1 MCVQNIKWITWTTTI
16 QANKKKTSQKGNN
29 KILFQYKLIKKNKRL
44 ISWNILPL
52 SLYFTKCR
60 NDTSCWRWCS
70 QCLTLV
76 SRHRVS
82 PKKPWR
88 TVGSCTDAKE
98 GFKIIFI
105 LLLVQ
110 TYSSCSLQPSLAS
123 STSLFA
129 TRSTLI
135 RTSDSA
141 LMVLALSR
149 ASLSFGG
156 CYFTFI
162 YYENIILLDEI

>member
-1 MCVQNIKWITWTTTI
+1 MVERSLCMREVQ
-16 QANKKKTSQKGNN
+16 
-29 KILFQYKLIKKNKRL
+29 
-44 ISWNILPL
+44 
-52 SLYFTKCR
+52 
-60 NDTSCWRWCS
+60 
-70 QCLTLV
+70 
-76 SRHRVS
+76 VS

-156 CYFTFI
+156 CLLTCKLFYVWLGI
-162 YYENIILLDEI
+162 GVIIPSRSCLRVLMLNGTHDRKTNGFSASCFVTAITDALNRTYGEPCNRLQNLERIPSY